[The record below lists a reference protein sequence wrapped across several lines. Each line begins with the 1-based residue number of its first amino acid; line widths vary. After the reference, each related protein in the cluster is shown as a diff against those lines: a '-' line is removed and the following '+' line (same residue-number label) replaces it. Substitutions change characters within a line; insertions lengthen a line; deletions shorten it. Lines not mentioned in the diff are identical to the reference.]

1 MFDIL
6 IKNGLVIDGTGALG
20 FKGTVG
26 IKDGLIANICN
37 AATDHVDEREASQ
50 ILDANGKVVCPG
62 FIDIH
67 SHGDFTLLQRPFS
80 EDKVWQGVTTQTIG
94 HCGFSAAPVS
104 KEWEDLNASEMLGGI
119 VALQA
124 EWKTFSD
131 YLSVLARQTL
141 GTNVAAFVGYGPIR
155 MAVMGVS
162 GKEPSKNE
170 LAFMCN
176 VLEEAMDAG
185 AFGFTTGLAYPPQC
199 QATTEELT
207 TLCKVVAR
215 YGGLYAT
222 HVRDNTYDVGS
233 GVREAI
239 EIGKVSG
246 VRVHIAHLQI
256 RPNPRH
262 NLKVVLNLMEQARD
276 AGVEVTCDQYPYL
289 AGQGPLTPLFPA
301 WALAGGVEAIKGRL
315 QDVHVRERIKTYMGD
330 VVEQYFKW
338 GDIVLW
344 SIKNEALKGRSIL
357 TLANLWEKDPRDV
370 AMDLLIDYGTSVSAL
385 YFGKTE
391 EDLRAAAIWPYAM
404 VGTDGVFNEEVVY
417 NHPRTFGTF
426 PRMIRKYVREEKVF
440 SIEEVI
446 RRMTSLT
453 AQTLGLS
460 NRGVLAEGKNADIL
474 IFDPETILDTPTYE
488 LPVQRSRGI
497 DFVVVNGKIVKAQSQ
512 DNRISA
518 GKVLQHFAGPAN
530 SGTEE
535 R

>member
-6 IKNGLVIDGTGALG
+6 IKNGSVIDGTGG
-20 FKGTVG
+20 PKFKGAVG
-26 IKDGLIANICN
+26 IKDGLIATICN
-37 AATDHVDEREASQ
+37 AASDHVDEREASQ
-50 ILDANGKVVCPG
+50 ILDASRKVICPG

-94 HCGFSAAPVS
+94 HCGFSAAPLS
-104 KEWEDLNASEMLGGI
+104 KEWENLNSSELLGGI
-119 VALQA
+119 AALQA

-131 YLSVLARQTL
+131 YLSVLERQTL

-162 GKEPSKNE
+162 DKEPSKNE
-170 LAFMCN
+170 LGRMCK
-176 VLEEAMDAG
+176 VLEEAMNAG

-222 HVRDNTYDVGS
+222 HVRDNTYDVGR

-239 EIGKVSG
+239 EIAKHSG
-246 VRVHIAHLQI
+246 VRLHIAHLQI
-256 RPNPRH
+256 RPNPKH
-262 NLKVVLNLMEQARD
+262 NLKKLLDLMEQARED
-276 AGVEVTCDQYPYL
+276 GVEVTCDQYPYL

-301 WALAGGVEAIKGRL
+301 WALGGGGEAIKQRM
-315 QDVHVRERIKTYMGD
+315 QDVHVRGRIKTYMED
-330 VVEQYFKW
+330 VVEHYFKW

-344 SIKNEALKGRSIL
+344 SIEDEALKGRSLL
-357 TLANLWEKDPRDV
+357 TLANLWERDPRDV
-370 AMDLLIDYGTSVSAL
+370 AMDLLMEYGTSVSAL

-391 EDLRAAAIWPYAM
+391 EDLRVAAIWPHAM
-404 VGTDGVFNEEVVY
+404 VGTDGVFNEETAH

-460 NRGVLAEGKNADIL
+460 DRGVLAERKNADIL
-474 IFDPETILDTPTYE
+474 IFDPETIFDTPTYE

-497 DFVVVNGKIVKAQSQ
+497 DSVIVNGKIVKVQSQ
-512 DNRISA
+512 DNRVSA
-518 GKVLQHFAGPAN
+518 GKVLHFAGSAN
-530 SGTEE
+530 LGTGK